1 MAFIMPNRE
10 RPDTINRLWVDFETW
25 QLLDEELCVIF
36 FGPFCVYL
44 MMQAGYMI
52 LPPLTTGGKK
62 KTKKQSAISSCSFVM
77 L

>member
-1 MAFIMPNRE
+1 M
-10 RPDTINRLWVDFETW
+10 INRLWVDFETW
-25 QLLDEELCVIF
+25 QLLDEELYVIF

-52 LPPLTTGGKK
+52 LPSPRGEK